1 MDGYAERIAHVD
13 MDAFF
18 VEVERLR
25 EPGLR
30 GVPVAVG
37 GAGNRGVVASASYE
51 ARRHGIRSAMPMAH
65 ARRQCPALRV
75 VAPDHRA
82 YTDASRRVFEVMRSF
97 TPAVEPLSVDEAF
110 LDISGLR
117 LHHES
122 PTAVARAIRSAIR
135 DQTGLPASVG
145 IATVKLLA
153 KLASEDAKPDG
164 LLVVPAGT
172 ELQYLHPKPVRE
184 LWGVGE
190 ATHARL
196 EQLGV
201 KTIGDLAAL
210 PSETLVRCLGPSLGA
225 HLSALSHAEDPRPVE
240 TVGGAKSIS
249 VEQTYDID
257 LVGRSVLEREL
268 LRMSDRLALRLRR
281 AGMATRTVS
290 LKVRFED
297 FSTITRSHTEPL
309 PIDTSHDL
317 YAISLRLLDR
327 AAVGGRP
334 VRLLGVGGDSLTASG
349 EPRQLDLEGNEWGDL
364 EDAVDEVRR
373 RFGDGAVGPARL
385 AGPPEDP
392 AAESVDTPD
401 DGEVAP

>member
-30 GVPVAVG
+30 GVPVVVG

-97 TPAVEPLSVDEAF
+97 TPMVEPLSVDEAF
-110 LDISGLR
+110 LDIGGLR
-117 LHHES
+117 LHYES
-122 PTAVARAIRSAIR
+122 PTAVAGAIRSAIR
-135 DQTGLPASVG
+135 DQIGLPASVG

-164 LLVVPAGT
+164 LLVVAAGT
-172 ELQYLHPKPVRE
+172 ELQYLHPKPVRA

-201 KTIGDLAAL
+201 KTIGDMAAL
-210 PSETLVRCLGPSLGA
+210 PPETLVRCLGPSLGV

-240 TVGGAKSIS
+240 ASGGAKSIS
-249 VEQTYDID
+249 VEQTYEKD
-257 LVGRSVLEREL
+257 LTGRPALEREL
-268 LRMSDRLALRLRR
+268 LRISDRLVLRLRR
-281 AGMATRTVS
+281 AGMAACTVA

-297 FSTITRSHTEPL
+297 FSTITRSHTEPI

-317 YAISLRLLDR
+317 FAISLRLLDR
-327 AAVGGRP
+327 AAVGDRP
-334 VRLLGVGGDSLTASG
+334 VRLLGVGGESLTASG
-349 EPRQLDLEGNEWGDL
+349 EPRQLDLGGTDWGDL
-364 EDAVDEVRR
+364 EDAVDGIRR

-385 AGPPEDP
+385 AGPPED
-392 AAESVDTPD
+392 AAAGTVDAPD
-401 DGEVAP
+401 DGGRAP

>member
-1 MDGYAERIAHVD
+1 MDGFAECIAHVD

-30 GVPVAVG
+30 GVPVVVG

-51 ARRHGIRSAMPMAH
+51 ARRHGIRSAMPMIH

-97 TPAVEPLSVDEAF
+97 TPMVEPLSVDEAF
-110 LDISGLR
+110 LDIGGMR
-117 LHHES
+117 WHYDS
-122 PTAVARAIRSAIR
+122 PSAVAEAIRSAIR
-135 DQTGLPASVG
+135 EQTGLPASVG

-164 LLVVPAGT
+164 LLVVPAGS
-172 ELQYLHPKPVRE
+172 ELQYLHPKPVRA

-196 EQLGV
+196 EELGV

-210 PSETLVRCLGPSLGA
+210 PPETLVRRLGPSLGA
-225 HLSALSHAEDPRPVE
+225 HLAGLSRAEDRRPVE
-240 TVGGAKSIS
+240 TAGGARSIS
-249 VEQTYDID
+249 VEQTYETD
-257 LVGRSVLEREL
+257 LEGRPALEREM

-281 AGMATRTVS
+281 AGMAARTVA

-297 FSTITRSHTEPL
+297 FSTITRSHTEPN

-327 AAVGGRP
+327 AEVGDRP
-334 VRLLGVGGDSLTASG
+334 VRLLGVGGESLTPSG
-349 EPRQLDLEGNEWGDL
+349 GPRQLDLGGTEWSDL
-364 EDAVDEVRR
+364 EDAVDEVRL
-373 RFGDGAVGPARL
+373 RFGDEVVGPARL
-385 AGPPEDP
+385 SRP
-392 AAESVDTPD
+392 PD
-401 DGEVAP
+401 DARPGQVDATDGGNHTP